1 MEYPELMVYD
11 NMKVAVEITED
22 GKKPTITLQR
32 MVNFYHFAFHF
43 CNIRAGWEKKGL
55 AEGMEKGLEAG
66 RASEGRFDA
75 RDLNVHHIHPY
86 SNLFIRADNCNL
98 RAHKLNAL
106 RYRYLQR
113 YARPVADVNSKSMI
127 E

>member
-1 MEYPELMVYD
+1 MVYD

-32 MVNFYHFAFHF
+32 MVNFFHFAFHF

-66 RASEGRFDA
+66 RAEKLEAVRKMKEDGLS
-75 RDLNVHHIHPY
+75 
-86 SNLFIRADNCNL
+86 ADST
-98 RAHKLNAL
+98 HETSKLEL
-106 RYRYLQR
+106 PCVRR
-113 YARPVADVNSKSMI
+113 SI
-127 E
+127 